1 MLSTRTA
8 LASLR
13 PSLRSARYPPRCHPP
28 RRTFIASTIHS
39 LSEGFLDLATALPY
53 PPGWPPYACTII
65 LVTVVTRLAFTVPFS
80 VWAKN
85 RQWRAETIVIPQLK
99 TEMPTIHKQVQ
110 QDMRKAGFRGD
121 KNAVVAEV
129 NKRTQPIATKR
140 RKELLAQ
147 HNASPMLTILLP
159 AASQLPLFVGTSMV
173 LTHASA
179 APTVLDSEAFATLT
193 SLAHSDAT
201 ATLPILLGIITLANV
216 ESSRWFVSAEVLQR
230 EQQVAKWTAERRARG
245 EQVLEPGKISQ
256 SALRLLSVGRILI
269 AAMVPGS
276 VQLYWVTSATFGL
289 FQSWALDFWDM
300 RRRKQVSPP
309 PATGPKA
316 RRSA

>member
-8 LASLR
+8 LATLR
-13 PSLRSARYPPRCHPP
+13 PSLRPARYTSRCYPS
-28 RRTFIASTIHS
+28 RRTFISPAIHS

-53 PPGWPPYACTII
+53 PPDWAPYSCTII

-80 VWAKN
+80 IWAKN
-85 RQWRAETIVIPQLK
+85 RQWRAETVVIPQLK
-99 TEMPTIHKQVQ
+99 TEMPAIHKQVQ
-110 QDMRKAGFRGD
+110 QDMKQTGFRGD
-121 KNAVVAEV
+121 KKAVIAEV

-159 AASQLPLFVGTSMV
+159 AVSQLPLFVGTSWV
-173 LTHASA
+173 LSAASA
-179 APTVLDSEAFATLT
+179 APTVLDSEAFLTLT
-193 SLAHSDAT
+193 SLAHADST

-216 ESSRWFVSAEVLQR
+216 ESSRWFASAEALQR
-230 EQQVAKWTAERRARG
+230 EQQVTKWTAERRARG

-289 FQSWALDFWDM
+289 FQSWALDYWDM
-300 RRRKQVSPP
+300 RRRKRVAPP
-309 PATGPKA
+309 TATGPKA
-316 RRSA
+316 TRSA